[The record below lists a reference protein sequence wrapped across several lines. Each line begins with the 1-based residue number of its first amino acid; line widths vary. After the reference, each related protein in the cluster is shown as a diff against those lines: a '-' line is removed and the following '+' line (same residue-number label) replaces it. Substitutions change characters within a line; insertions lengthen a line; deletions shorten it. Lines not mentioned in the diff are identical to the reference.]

1 MGGPAIRIHRASDA
15 MAETG
20 GAGDRPLFSRRGRD
34 VARVRVP
41 EDGDARA
48 DGRVDLSF
56 SLPRADRARDSG
68 GRAARARTV
77 AAGRNPGAVGARAIR
92 VAAAGATPQRTRHGR
107 KAAVAADRAAQPPD
121 PDSRFT

>member
-1 MGGPAIRIHRASDA
+1 MGRPATRIHRASDA
-15 MAETG
+15 MVATG
-20 GAGDRPLFSRRGRD
+20 GAADRPLFSRRGSD

-41 EDGDARA
+41 EDCDARA
-48 DGRVDLSF
+48 DGRGDLSF

-77 AAGRNPGAVGARAIR
+77 AAGGNSGAVGARAIR
-92 VAAAGATPQRTRHGR
+92 VAAAGETPQRTRHGR
-107 KAAVAADRAAQPPD
+107 EAAVAADRAAQPPD